1 MFPLVEAG
9 PSYMQP
15 GESPSSPEG
24 ATRYAGDRSVK
35 YIARGPGGGR
45 AFEGIGIDRITAN
58 FARAFD
64 ARLIRGAFLGDNR
77 QSVEL
82 AHYLMRHE
90 GLSVGP
96 SAALNLVGAVWLARK
111 LGPGSVV
118 A

>member
-9 PSYMQP
+9 PSYVQS

-35 YIARGPGGGR
+35 YIARGPGDGR
-45 AFEGIGIDRITAN
+45 AFEGIGIDRVTAN

-64 ARLIRGAFLGDNR
+64 ARLIRGALLGGNR

-82 AHYLMRHE
+82 AHHLLQHE
-90 GLSVGP
+90 GLGVGP
-96 SAALNLVGAVWLARK
+96 SAALNLL
-111 LGPGSVV
+111 
-118 A
+118 